1 MAFNVVFHTFSKKE
15 RSTAVPSGAGRTVS
29 CTANEPMDLLAP
41 MISLDW
47 SGVTGD
53 PVAYNY
59 CYIAAFSRYYWITGW
74 KFDGGLWWASLR
86 VDPLASWKSSIG
98 GQSLYVYRSAY
109 SYNGKIVDTLYPT
122 IARFRR
128 FKVSIP
134 RMWSVDAATALVS
147 QGEGRFVIGIV
158 GDGQT
163 RYYAMTSAQL
173 DAFMAAIFAPS
184 FYSAILG
191 EFGATEYPEAKVAI
205 NPLQYISSIRFYPC
219 GWGVPGT
226 AWALHIT
233 SSVTTIPVGPVSVTA
248 SASCFVAAGSWPDQT
263 SFNGTSYDVDIDTTD
278 FLHPQAQDRGDYLQL
293 APFTEYEAFVPPWG
307 LLPINPADM
316 VGATDLRVSIAVDV
330 RSGSGVLT
338 LEAVYSATSSQVVAR
353 SIAQVGIECPLS
365 AVVQPGTTP
374 MSTATKLLGAVASA
388 FVGNVGGMIGGIEAA
403 VGDAVKNEIPHLSV
417 VGSQGSG
424 AAMAGSP
431 FLQVIHRYVADDDLQ
446 DKGRPLMDVR
456 QLSAIPGYIMA
467 DSDAVSISCTE
478 EELGQIREAIRSGF
492 FYE

>member
-1 MAFNVVFHTFSKKE
+1 MAFNAVFYTYAKKE
-15 RSTAVPSGAGRTVS
+15 RSTATPSSGGTTYS
-29 CTANEPMDLLAP
+29 CTADEPLDVLAP
-41 MISLDW
+41 VIRLDPA
-47 SGVTGD
+47 SS
-53 PVAYNY
+53 PVSYNY
-59 CYIAAFSRYYWITGW
+59 CHIADFSRWYRITGW
-74 KFDGGLWWASLR
+74 TFIEGLWQASLK
-86 VDPLASWKSSIG
+86 VDPLASHKTAIGSS
-98 GQSLYVYRSAY
+98 SLYVFRSAY
-109 SYNGKIVDTLYPT
+109 SYDGKIVDTLYPT

-163 RYYAMTSAQL
+163 RYYGMTSAQL
-173 DAFMAAIFAPS
+173 DAFMTAIFAPS

-263 SFNGTSYDVDIDTTD
+263 SYNGTSYDVDIDATD
-278 FLHPQAQDRGDYLQL
+278 FLHPQAQDRGDFLQL

-307 LLPINPADM
+307 LLPINPADL

-338 LEAVYSATSSQVVAR
+338 LEAVYSSTSSMVVAR

-374 MSTATKLLGAVASA
+374 MSTASKLLGAVASA
-388 FVGNVGGMIGGIEAA
+388 FVGNVGGVIGGIEAA

-424 AAMAGSP
+424 AAMAGAP
-431 FLQVIHRYVADDDLQ
+431 FLQVTHRYVANDDLQ
-446 DKGRPLMDVR
+446 DKGRPLMAVR
-456 QLSAIPGYIMA
+456 QLSAIPGFIIA
-467 DSDAVSISCTE
+467 DPDAISIACTE
-478 EELGQIREAIRSGF
+478 TELSEIREAVRTGF
-492 FYE
+492 YYE